1 MFYKAIIQGR
11 LDFGTPRSYETVL
24 KMYTYRVE
32 NYHKNDIIFKE
43 EDIFIAET
51 NELMIERFVGN
62 VLEKSYKSTVELL
75 EYCVQFAVN
84 GSIRAWLV
92 DNGEILHFHLLEP
105 ASDKAAVQS
114 FIKGRSL
121 VKVEGRQDEAI
132 EELSKAIEKYDKHAQ
147 AYERRAKVSFIMQKY
162 ADALR
167 DYNKALGIDPTIPSA
182 YYGRAR
188 VHLHNGDLEAAV
200 ADFDQAIKKSVALE
214 PIQWKSRRLKGE
226 AHLRMKQYHK
236 AIFELKLFTKR
247 QFREGDS
254 NNEWRRWALY
264 YYGLA
269 LLENENYEEAIQA
282 FNAAL
287 ELPEIN
293 DRINLTDILRNRGI
307 AKQRCGKN
315 GYIKDIKEAASLG
328 DRQASSLLEKIK

>member
-11 LDFGTPRSYETVL
+11 LDFGTARSYETVL
-24 KMYTYRVE
+24 KMFNYRVE
-32 NYHKNDIIFKE
+32 NYHKNDIIFKQ
-43 EDIFIAET
+43 EDIFLSET
-51 NELMIERFVGN
+51 NELLIERFVGN
-62 VLEKSYKSTVELL
+62 VMEKSYKSTVELL
-75 EYCVQFAVN
+75 DYCVQFAVN

-92 DNGEILHFHLLEP
+92 DNGEILHFHSLEP
-105 ASDKAAVQS
+105 GSDKAAVQS

-121 VKVEGRQDEAI
+121 VKVAGRQEEAI

-147 AYERRAKVSFIMQKY
+147 AYERRAKVNFIMQKY
-162 ADALR
+162 SDALR
-167 DYNKALGIDPTIPSA
+167 DYNKSLGIDPTIPSA

-188 VHLHNGDLEAAV
+188 VHLLNGDLEAAV

-214 PIQWKSRRLKGE
+214 PVQWKSRRLKGE

-236 AIFELKLFTKR
+236 AIFEFKLFTKR
-247 QFREGDS
+247 QFRIGDS
-254 NNEWRRWALY
+254 NGDWKRWSFY
-264 YYGLA
+264 HYGLA
-269 LLENENYEEAIQA
+269 LLENENYEEAIEA

-293 DRINLTDILRNRGI
+293 DHINLTDILRNRGL
-307 AKQRCGKN
+307 AKQRSGKN

-328 DRQASSLLEKIK
+328 DKLASSLLEKIK